1 MAILLNKKVEILTN
15 HSPFQFNASY
25 CMSLHHYFIVYIN
38 INIHFPS
45 EVFFGET
52 ENMRGVFLLKYF
64 IRILVALALC
74 AVIWIVHPAREQVR
88 ELEKELSYQY
98 STANKLLRNTVEELL
113 EWNFSQPITAEEKDY
128 IHGLYVEISEITD
141 LIFRGN
147 VVHLEWKNR
156 MYDIQAYLQR
166 YMFGPPLLEE
176 DVADLNQALQA
187 ILFITIDYRE
197 FVKYPDY
204 GAMHDEKHEMVEKI
218 KKRLETQY

>member
-1 MAILLNKKVEILTN
+1 M
-15 HSPFQFNASY
+15 
-25 CMSLHHYFIVYIN
+25 
-38 INIHFPS
+38 
-45 EVFFGET
+45 
-52 ENMRGVFLLKYF
+52 KYF
-64 IRILVALALC
+64 IRFLIALALC
-74 AVIWIVHPAREQVR
+74 GVVWIVHPAREQVR
-88 ELEKELSYQY
+88 ELEKDISYQY

-128 IHGLYVEISEITD
+128 IHGFYVEISEITD
-141 LIFRGN
+141 LIFHGN

-156 MYDIQAYLQR
+156 MYDIKAYLQR

-204 GAMHDEKHEMVEKI
+204 DAMHDEKHEMVEKI

>member
-1 MAILLNKKVEILTN
+1 M
-15 HSPFQFNASY
+15 
-25 CMSLHHYFIVYIN
+25 
-38 INIHFPS
+38 
-45 EVFFGET
+45 
-52 ENMRGVFLLKYF
+52 KYF

-74 AVIWIVHPAREQVR
+74 GVIWIVHPAREQVR

-147 VVHLEWKNR
+147 VVHFEWKQR
-156 MYDIQAYLQR
+156 MYDIQSHIHL
-166 YMFGPPLLEE
+166 YMLDLSLSEE

-187 ILFITIDYRE
+187 ILFITMDYRE

-204 GAMHDEKHEMVEKI
+204 DAMHDEKHELVKKI